1 MGRLLRVFAK
11 IKRYSIY
18 LIIGIIT
25 NIISLYLFI
34 LCFEF
39 LSLPSLNS
47 QYISSSVATFINF
60 LLNKFYTF
68 KSSKSTINIKIIF
81 KYLIGWIISFII
93 IRLIFSFFYY
103 KANLDS
109 TFSYLLALFTSS
121 IFFFNWQKKIVF

>member
-121 IFFFNWQKKIVF
+121 IFFFSWQKKIVF

>member
-1 MGRLLRVFAK
+1 MGRLLRFFEK
-11 IKRYSIY
+11 IKTYSIY

-34 LCFEF
+34 LCFEY

-47 QYISSSVATFINF
+47 QYVSSSLATCINF

-68 KSSKSTINIKIIF
+68 KSSKNTIKIEIIS
-81 KYLIGWIISFII
+81 KYLIGWIISFLI
-93 IRLIFSFFYY
+93 IRLVFSFFYY
-103 KANLDS
+103 KMNLNS
-109 TFSYLLALFTSS
+109 TISYLLALFNSS